1 MYLHLPLKIT
11 DVRANIFLMNTSGL
25 QNTDRLFGIAAFLI
39 SLGTFSVY
47 IYEARL
53 LQKQQYASALPYLE
67 LWNSGS
73 NEDYKLLL
81 VNNGIGPAFIQEVKI
96 HYGGK
101 VYAMDHDTFFR
112 RVIAPTDTIQY
123 TSTNLSPGRVIPAG
137 QTMELFSVDNAPEV
151 RNKLRRLF
159 GDEQAQLEIVYASVY
174 EERWRLKGMED
185 PPRKLDD

>member
-1 MYLHLPLKIT
+1 
-11 DVRANIFLMNTSGL
+11 MNTSGFP
-25 QNTDRLFGIAAFLI
+25 NSDRLFGIAAFLI

-73 NEDYKLLL
+73 GADYKLLL

-96 HYGGK
+96 HYAGK
-101 VYAMDHDTFFR
+101 VYAMDHNTFFR
-112 RVIAPTDTIQY
+112 KVIAPNDPIRY

-137 QTMELFSVDNAPEV
+137 QTMELFSVANAPEV
-151 RNKLRRLF
+151 RNKLRRWF
-159 GDEQAQLEIVYASVY
+159 EDEQAQIEIVYASVY
-174 EERWRLKGMED
+174 GEKWQLKGMQD